1 MYLGLI
7 PWYAQ
12 IGSSLLSLFLEYV
25 LGGGVGGSPR
35 YGLASRQLN
44 SLCLIDGERV
54 PRSGLAGGIIIYG
67 SKRDD

>member
-1 MYLGLI
+1 M
-7 PWYAQ
+7 
-12 IGSSLLSLFLEYV
+12 
-25 LGGGVGGSPR
+25 GGSPR

-67 SKRDD
+67 NIRDD